1 MLELRVFPDRAALLH
16 AAADEFATV
25 LRTAVAERGRCL
37 VALSG
42 GSTPQGLFKL
52 LARPP
57 YSEGLPWEKL
67 IVLWGDE
74 RAVGPESSDANF
86 WMARNLLLDHVSVTE
101 ENIYRIPGE
110 LLPVEAVSSYTE
122 TLAAL
127 SREPRSWPRLDFA
140 LMGMGK
146 DGHTASLFPGL
157 IPEAEAHSPVI
168 ATVGQYEDRHPQRI
182 SLTPL
187 VFNDARVVL
196 FLAVGEAKAK
206 TLSAI
211 LEGPEML
218 AELPAQ
224 RIQPTA
230 GVLKWF
236 VDAAA
241 AAELKIKVKS

>member
-1 MLELRVFPDRAALLH
+1 MPEVQVFSDKAALLR

-25 LRTAVAERGRCL
+25 LRAAVVERGRCL

-52 LARPP
+52 LAGPP

-74 RAVGPESSDANF
+74 RAVGPESPDGNF
-86 WMARNLLLDHVSVTE
+86 WLARTLLLEHVSVAE
-101 ENIYRIPGE
+101 KNIFRIPGE
-110 LLPVEAVSSYTE
+110 LLPEEAVRSYSK
-122 TLAAL
+122 TLATLA
-127 SREPRSWPRLDFA
+127 EAARSWPRLDFA
-140 LMGMGK
+140 LMGMGT
-146 DGHTASLFPGL
+146 DGHTASLFPGP
-157 IPEAEAHSPVI
+157 IPEAEAHFPVI
-168 ATVGQYEDRHPQRI
+168 ATVGQYEDRHPKRI

-196 FLAVGEAKAK
+196 FLAVGAAKAK
-206 TLSAI
+206 TLSAV

-241 AAELKIKVKS
+241 AAELKTKAKS

>member
-1 MLELRVFPDRAALLH
+1 MPEVQVFSDKAALLS

-25 LRTAVAERGRCL
+25 LRAAVAERGRCL

-52 LARPP
+52 LAGPP
-57 YSEGLPWEKL
+57 YVDGLPWEKL

-74 RAVGPESSDANF
+74 RAVGPESPDANF
-86 WMARNLLLDHVSVTE
+86 WLARTLLLDHVPVAE
-101 ENIYRIPGE
+101 ENIFRIPGE
-110 LLPVEAVSSYTE
+110 LSSEEAVSSYSE

-127 SREPRSWPRLDFA
+127 SGGVGSWPRLDFA
-140 LMGMGK
+140 LMGMGT
-146 DGHTASLFPGL
+146 DGHTASLFPGP
-157 IPEAEAHSPVI
+157 IPVTESSSPVI
-168 ATVGQYEDRHPQRI
+168 ETFGRYEDRHPQRI

-196 FLAVGEAKAK
+196 FLAVGAAKAK
-206 TLSAI
+206 TLAAV

-218 AELPAQ
+218 ADLPAQ

-241 AAELKIKVKS
+241 AAELEIKAES